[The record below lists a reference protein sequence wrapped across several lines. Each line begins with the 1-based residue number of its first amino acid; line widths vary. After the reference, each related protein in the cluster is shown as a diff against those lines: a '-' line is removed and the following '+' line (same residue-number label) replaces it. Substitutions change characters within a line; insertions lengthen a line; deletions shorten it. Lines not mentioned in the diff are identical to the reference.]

1 MAHERKEPA
10 VPAVY
15 YAALA
20 EAHRIEAIFD
30 EKCGRGNIFG
40 FRASQKTINL
50 WAGRLRSARIAT
62 ANAWHGNLPE
72 DRPINV

>member
-1 MAHERKEPA
+1 MSHQRTEPA
-10 VPAVY
+10 NPSVY

-30 EKCGRGNIFG
+30 GKRGQGAFG
-40 FRASQKTINL
+40 FRASIKTINL
-50 WAGRLRSARIAT
+50 WAGKLRVARIVT
-62 ANAWHGNLPE
+62 ANAWHGNTQA